1 MKRFIL
7 LLLFAIIFVNSY
19 AQEYRT
25 QIINKKVKDFSFDND
40 FSTPLKAFVSFQ
52 YLMAN
57 GKLSEMFNKSTI
69 RFHKIGDKGQS
80 DKVPTQEFISRLLNS
95 EIKKIITYCDSVA
108 SVVCLEQD
116 SIYTCRDLY
125 LEQGIWVNAGEGG
138 GDLKG
143 IEDNIYKYSPLKLLK
158 VRKTEKILKT
168 PTDTMAFINF
178 LKENGKEPKQ
188 FLLEALATHKLVIYG
203 ERHRRELSWQLL
215 KDVVNDPTFPKITG
229 TVFMELQSD
238 KQSVI
243 DRFFNNT
250 ERMDSSILI
259 GIYQDMQSNGWF
271 DRGGFEFLINMWK
284 LNKRLPDKEKI
295 KVIFADFQPP
305 IRQIKTKEEWQKC
318 LNDTIKRNTN
328 MANVIEKTIKSSTDS
343 RNNLFIVGYGHA
355 YKSSAIG
362 EDNESPEGDH
372 SAANQLVK
380 RFSDKDV
387 FCTRVHTSGINGYT
401 RGGMFDYSF
410 AQNGGKPVAFKLKG
424 SPFGK
429 EIIEEW
435 AYEKD
440 DFGSFENN
448 YDGYIYFGGEPIDMQ
463 KEYRLSDIYTED
475 FVKEIIRRA
484 YLMGKENEEWFGVPN
499 KSLTLEALLK
509 DLNDI

>member
-25 QIINKKVKDFSFDND
+25 QIINKKVKDFSIDND

-52 YLMAN
+52 YLMVN
-57 GKLSEMFNKSTI
+57 GKLSEMYNKSTI
-69 RFHKIGDKGQS
+69 RYHKIGDKAQS
-80 DKVPTQEFISRLLNS
+80 DKVPTQEFKSKRLNS
-95 EIKKIITYCDSVA
+95 EIKKIITYYDSVA
-108 SVVCLEQD
+108 YVICLEQD
-116 SIYTCRDLY
+116 SIYTCRNLY

-143 IEDNIYKYSPLKLLK
+143 VEDDIIIYSPLRLLK
-158 VRKTEKILKT
+158 VRQSNRILNT
-168 PTDTMAFINF
+168 PTDTMTFINY
-178 LKENGKEPKQ
+178 LKENGKAPKQ
-188 FLLEALATHKLVIYG
+188 FLLNALADHKLVIYG

-229 TVFMELQSD
+229 TVFMELQSY
-238 KQSVI
+238 KQSEI
-243 DRFFNNT
+243 DKFFNNT

-259 GIYQDMQSNGWF
+259 GIYQDMQMTGWF
-271 DRGGFEFLINMWK
+271 DKGGFEFLINLWK
-284 LNKRLPDKEKI
+284 LNKRLPKKEKI
-295 KVIFADFQPP
+295 KVVFADFQPP
-305 IRQIKTKEEWQKC
+305 IRQIKTKEELQKS
-318 LNDTIKRNTN
+318 DTVKRNTN

-362 EDNESPEGDH
+362 EYNESPQGDH

-387 FCTRVHTSGINGYT
+387 FCTRVHTSGINGYYT
-401 RGGMFDYSF
+401 RGGMFDYAF
-410 AQNGGKPVAFKLKG
+410 VKTGGKPVAFKLKG

-440 DFGSFENN
+440 DFSSFENN
-448 YDGYIYFGGEPIDMQ
+448 YDGYIFLGGEPVDMQ

-484 YLMGKENEEWFGVPN
+484 YLMGEENEKWCGVPN